1 MWWWGR
7 LGGIKMSIIAILGI
21 VAGIMLLSAV
31 GSFDWLMR
39 KFDRIHD
46 GLE

>member
-1 MWWWGR
+1 
-7 LGGIKMSIIAILGI
+7 MSVIAILGI
-21 VAGIMLLSAV
+21 VAGILLLSAV
-31 GSFDWLMR
+31 GSFFWLMR